1 MLSSWSKLYKVF
13 ARCSA
18 LVVTAEENIC
28 CEEFCARMTAAIDR
42 AALMVSGG
50 EGNWNNVETFI
61 LKATLF

>member
-28 CEEFCARMTAAIDR
+28 CEELCSKMAAAVDR
-42 AALMVSGG
+42 EALKVI
-50 EGNWNNVETFI
+50 FI
-61 LKATLF
+61 VQTLHTHKPRIC